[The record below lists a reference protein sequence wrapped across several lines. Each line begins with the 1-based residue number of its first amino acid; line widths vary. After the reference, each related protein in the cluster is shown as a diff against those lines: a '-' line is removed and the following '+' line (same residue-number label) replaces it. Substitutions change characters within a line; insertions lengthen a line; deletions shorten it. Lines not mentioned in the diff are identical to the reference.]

1 MENMSVE
8 QLRALKEQADL
19 EFNFFQETTS
29 APHRTC
35 HRQPRVRLLQ
45 PRRPSP
51 PSPRMFCWG
60 CFTDVQRTE
69 YLDSQEYFDNT
80 REWLHLW
87 GVFLSGIEGADSTT
101 VFYVASNVQTA
112 RGTLV
117 LNTDDVIRE

>member
-8 QLRALKEQADL
+8 HLRALKEQADL
-19 EFNFFQETTS
+19 EFNFFQDTTS
-29 APHRTC
+29 APPPPASR
-35 HRQPRVRLLQ
+35 
-45 PRRPSP
+45 SP
-51 PSPRMFCWG
+51 PPASKTSPS
-60 CFTDVQRTE
+60 VPKRTE

-101 VFYVASNVQTA
+101 VFHVASNVQTA